1 MYKERLR
8 KLIIKGIIGFAIGFI
23 FALSTS
29 PEFGFFGFCA
39 IGLFMAGLPY
49 GWELSGRIIGGW
61 FVIGHIA
68 IMLIAFML
76 RFVMA
81 MLVGWIAY
89 PIALV
94 YYIIKS
100 RQTANIHSPAE

>member
-1 MYKERLR
+1 MYKEELR

-23 FALSTS
+23 FTLCTS
-29 PEFGFFGFCA
+29 PDFGFFGFCV
-39 IGLFMAGLPY
+39 IGFFMAGLPY
-49 GWELSGRIIGGW
+49 GWELSGRIIGGG
-61 FVIGHIA
+61 FIIGHIA

-76 RFVMA
+76 RFVVA

-94 YYIIKS
+94 YYIVKS
-100 RQTANIHSPAE
+100 RQTPTV